1 MKQSL
6 ISATELSNENGQLTA
21 ESSAATEQLQAIS
34 RISALLSSTLLLDD
48 VLEEVL
54 REALDHT
61 DASAAQIAL
70 QDDESGN
77 FYPYLA
83 EGQSVPVPDVDARVL
98 SEQQALLAHH
108 LQSDAPQHA
117 RSALVAPILF
127 EGAAAGL
134 IRLFS
139 PDPTAFEPHALIF
152 VSALCSQAAVALGN
166 ARRFTELKERNTLLQ
181 RRTQQI
187 EHFLESS
194 RIFHSDR
201 RLEEVYEE
209 MVYAIQEGVGFNIV
223 VLSLIEQD
231 ENEQW
236 LRRVTAAGLP
246 LERARQLQEARQPWA
261 AVERILQPEFRLGG
275 AYFVPSEQAGAEPRM
290 LSLQQVSDL
299 FPDSAGA
306 DSERQDNDARWRAD
320 DLFFILLRDSQ
331 GKPLGLINLAAP
343 LDGRRPGVNTARVLE
358 VFANQAASAIE
369 NVRLFHSMWDYALQL
384 QQLHNVSQQT
394 LREPDFDHK
403 LELILNGLQV
413 AGWQRVTL
421 TLRDAEFRATRLV
434 SAGLSHQEE
443 DHLQTALLP
452 SATWRQRFNDN
463 TFHQYRRGNCYLVP
477 GDDPWQRPSQ
487 EAMPAHPP
495 LRYDETGPWPRAA
508 VLYRPLYDREQ
519 QPMGLLALWDPE
531 DNRLPDENALQT
543 IDLYAQFAISVI
555 ESYRLFSEMQR
566 RSQELQTLFEA
577 SRTLAGTLD
586 QAHILQAMGQHMLDA
601 VGADAYAVLALGPD
615 KQKATVLY
623 SDSSAPETAI
633 VEEHGQLD
641 LAQLPLATN
650 VVQREEPLAR
660 QLTDEQKNGDTQ
672 ARCVAALPL
681 ILRDELFGLVQVAG
695 PGSADYWED
704 NNLQLLGA
712 IVNQASTALE
722 TAHLVE
728 ELDER
733 VAQRTQALAE
743 EVAKAQSILESI
755 ADGVLVAE
763 ADGTV
768 IVANVPSAHILGL
781 PRQLLVGKTVY
792 ELGGQFGQQAH
803 RWSQTISQW
812 TRQAQRLEPHT
823 VFKDRMEIE
832 ERTVSVHVS
841 PVFANKR
848 YFGTISIFRD
858 ITREVEVD
866 RMKSEFVSTV
876 SHELR
881 TPMTSIKGYADLL
894 LMGAAGSLSKPQLR
908 FLDVIKK
915 NADRLKALVDD
926 LLDISRIETGK
937 TQLNLQPVDIPQLV
951 RDVVNNHL
959 LGRIQHEKKEIDV
972 SIDVAPSLPLVN
984 ADPEKV
990 TRILTNLVDNAFNY
1004 TPTGGEI
1011 TVGAVHEGDFVWLS
1025 VRDTGIGISKENQSK
1040 IFERFYRVEDEDVQ
1054 ERPGTGLGL
1063 SIVRSLVEM
1072 HSGELTLESE
1082 LGAGSTFSFSLPC
1095 VGEETALT

>member
-1 MKQSL
+1 MKQTV
-6 ISATELSNENGQLTA
+6 ISATELTNENGQLAA
-21 ESSAATEQLQAIS
+21 EGTAATEQLQAIS
-34 RISALLSSTLLLDD
+34 RISGLLSSTLLLDD

-54 REALDHT
+54 REALDNT
-61 DASAAQIAL
+61 EASAAEIAL
-70 QDDESGN
+70 KDDGSGE
-77 FYPYLA
+77 FELYLA
-83 EGQSVPVPDVDARVL
+83 QGQAVSVPDLDARVL
-98 SEQQALLAHH
+98 SEQQGLIAHH
-108 LQSDAPQHA
+108 LRSDAPHRA
-117 RSALVAPILF
+117 RSALVSPILF
-127 EGAAAGL
+127 EGTTAGI

-139 PDPTAFEPHALIF
+139 PDPTAFQLHALIF
-152 VSALCSQAAVALGN
+152 VSALSSQAAVALGN
-166 ARRFTELKERNTLLQ
+166 ARRFAELKERNTLLQ

-209 MVYAIQEGVGFNIV
+209 MVYAIQEGVGFNVV
-223 VLSLIEQD
+223 VLSLIEQG

-236 LRRVTAAGLP
+236 LHRVMAAGLP
-246 LERARQLQEARQPWA
+246 LDRVRQLQDERHPWA
-261 AVERILQPEFRLGG
+261 AVERILQSELRLGR
-275 AYFVPSEQAGAEPRM
+275 AYFVPSEEAGAEHQA

-299 FPDSAGA
+299 FPEVVS
-306 DSERQDNDARWRAD
+306 SSNDQKDGETQWRAG

-343 LDGRRPGVNTARVLE
+343 LDGRRPGLNTARVLE

-394 LREPDFDHK
+394 LREPDFDQK

-421 TLRDAEFRATRLV
+421 TLRDADFNATRLV
-434 SAGLSHQEE
+434 SVGLSP
-443 DHLQTALLP
+443 DDASRLRTTLLP
-452 SATWRQRFNDN
+452 STTWRRRFNDN
-463 TFHQYRRGNCYLVP
+463 AFQQYRRGNCYLVP
-477 GDDPWQRPSQ
+477 GDDPWQRATQ
-487 EAMPAHPP
+487 AAMPAQPP
-495 LRYDETGPWPRAA
+495 LRHDEAGPWPRAA
-508 VLYRPLYDREQ
+508 VLYRPLYDRDQ

-531 DNRLPDENALQT
+531 DYRIPDENALQT

-586 QAHILQAMGQHMLDA
+586 QSEILQAMGRHMLDA
-601 VGADAYAVLALGPD
+601 VGADAYAVLSIDPD
-615 KQKATVLY
+615 RQSATLLHK
-623 SDSSAPETAI
+623 SPGAPETAI
-633 VEEHGQLD
+633 VDQRGELNLE
-641 LAQLPLATN
+641 QLPLATQ
-650 VVQREEPLAR
+650 VVRQEQPLTQ
-660 QLTDEQKNGDTQ
+660 QLDETNGDGQ
-672 ARCVAALPL
+672 ALSIATLPL
-681 ILRDELFGLVQVAG
+681 ILRDELYGLVQVVG

-733 VAQRTQALAE
+733 VAQRTRALAE
-743 EVAKAQSILESI
+743 EVAKIQSILESI

-768 IVANVPSAHILGL
+768 IVANVPAAHILGV

-792 ELGGQFGQQAH
+792 ELGRRFGQEADQWA
-803 RWSQTISQW
+803 QTISEW
-812 TRQAQRLEPHT
+812 TRHAASLEPHT
-823 VFKDRMEIE
+823 VFKDRMQIE
-832 ERTVSVHVS
+832 ERIVSVHVS
-841 PVFANKR
+841 PVFANHR

-894 LMGAAGSLSKPQLR
+894 LMGAAGKVSEPQLR

-915 NADRLKALVDD
+915 NADRLKTLVDD

-937 TQLNLQPVDIPQLV
+937 TQLNLQPVDIPQLIK
-951 RDVVNNHL
+951 DVVNNHL
-959 LGRIQHEKKEIDV
+959 VGRVQHEEKEINV

-1004 TPTGGEI
+1004 TPAGGEI
-1011 TVGAVHEGDFVWLS
+1011 TVGATHEDQFVWLS
-1025 VRDTGIGISKENQSK
+1025 VRDTGIGISEENQSK
-1040 IFERFYRVEDEDVQ
+1040 IFERFYRVEEEDVQ
-1054 ERPGTGLGL
+1054 ETPGTGLGL

-1072 HSGELTLESE
+1072 HGGELRLQSD
-1082 LGAGSTFSFSLPC
+1082 LGAGSTFTFSLPC
-1095 VGEETALT
+1095 VGEDRPLD